1 MVAVLSLLFFGL
13 KVHIT
18 EFKVAC
24 IERFYHRGIP
34 WGGEGL
40 CRARVLGGGYLNV
53 LFCSM
58 GGGLGCV
65 SLRHSRDRE

>member
-1 MVAVLSLLFFGL
+1 MVAVLSLIFFGL

-18 EFKVAC
+18 EFKVV
-24 IERFYHRGIP
+24 YHRGIP

-40 CRARVLGGGYLNV
+40 CRARVLGGGCLIV